1 MCKKCVE
8 IVKKLDFCKFITILC
23 GNICIRKNRYL
34 TNDFLSFIIVMSR
47 RVLGVAIFFSH
58 LMKKSSTTS
67 AEPSDLRT
75 SSVSRFVELLTA
87 Q

>member
-8 IVKKLDFCKFITILC
+8 IVKKLDFCEFITILC

-47 RVLGVAIFFSH
+47 RVLGVAIFF
-58 LMKKSSTTS
+58 
-67 AEPSDLRT
+67 
-75 SSVSRFVELLTA
+75 
-87 Q
+87 